1 MFYIVLAIITG
12 MATMLAVIIN
22 AKLGDRIGVRQGGT
36 INYIVGLIGS
46 VIGMV
51 AMTETSLLL
60 SIDVSKM
67 PIYVFTGGVL
77 GVCIIIITNIVVPNI
92 PAVYTALLCF
102 IGQMIA
108 GIAIDYI
115 FLDIL
120 SLPKVIGSVLIII
133 GMAFNSQVDKKAL
146 VQKSIA

>member
-1 MFYIVLAIITG
+1 MFYIILAIVTG

-22 AKLGDRIGVRQGGT
+22 AKLGDHIGVRQGGT

-46 VIGMV
+46 IIGMV
-51 AMTETSLLL
+51 AMTQTSVLL
-60 SIDVSKM
+60 SMDVSRV
-67 PIYVFTGGVL
+67 PIYVFFGGIF

-120 SLPKVIGSVLIII
+120 SLPKVIGSLLIIV
-133 GMAFNSQVDKKAL
+133 GMAYNSQLEKKTLA
-146 VQKSIA
+146 QKRVA